1 MLRSVLQVIAVVV
14 ISFQVTSC
22 KGSTPAAQAKIAMV
36 DFGPD
41 DPVRTNPDQYRVE
54 FENDHVRIVRAIY
67 GPKHRG
73 ALHEHRCG
81 RVAVNL
87 TPLHEVVI
95 RPNGERVEVR
105 GNAGEAGWSEPD
117 RHFGENLEDK
127 SFEVLYVDIK
137 SACTAVPKV
146 RLGSTSR

>member
-1 MLRSVLQVIAVVV
+1 MLRSVLPVIALVVA
-14 ISFQVTSC
+14 SFQITSC
-22 KGSTPAAQAKIAMV
+22 KNSTPPVATIAKA

-73 ALHEHRCG
+73 VIHEHRCG
-81 RVAVNL
+81 RVVVNI

-95 RPNGERVEVR
+95 RPGGEKVEVR
-105 GNAGEAGWSEPD
+105 ANPGEAGWSEPD
-117 RHFGENLEDK
+117 RHFAENLADK
-127 SFEVLYVDIK
+127 PFEVLYVDIK
-137 SACTAVPKV
+137 SACPAAPE
-146 RLGSTSR
+146 SAP